1 MTRRLVR
8 SSGLKFR
15 GICIKGSPVRLC
27 PKTRKLVGLA
37 PSRIRAEKSFP
48 RPLILHWWPT
58 VKPSLV
64 SIGLSSSIKT
74 NLSSPASATWY
85 SRVIVAH
92 LRGVVGRS
100 FVREWAYA
108 WQSSLTQNMRDH
120 RIWWSSLIYEQEDV
134 QVLNISRFQT
144 NRTTVLVN
152 SHAMISSCNPDIYE
166 LEIKRHELTL
176 TQRMNQL

>member
-1 MTRRLVR
+1 MTRRLAR

-15 GICIKGSPVRLC
+15 GLCIKGSPVRLC
-27 PKTRKLVGLA
+27 PKTRV
-37 PSRIRAEKSFP
+37 RAEKGFP
-48 RPLILHWWPT
+48 RPLILHWWRT

-64 SIGLSSSIKT
+64 GIGLSSSIKT
-74 NLSSPASATWY
+74 NWSSPASVTWY
-85 SRVIVAH
+85 SRVIVAY
-92 LRGVVGRS
+92 LRAVVRRS
-100 FVREWAYA
+100 FVGEWAYA

-120 RIWWSSLIYEQEDV
+120 RIWWSSFIYEQEDV

-144 NRTTVLVN
+144 NRTTVLAN

-166 LEIKRHELTL
+166 LDIKRHELTL